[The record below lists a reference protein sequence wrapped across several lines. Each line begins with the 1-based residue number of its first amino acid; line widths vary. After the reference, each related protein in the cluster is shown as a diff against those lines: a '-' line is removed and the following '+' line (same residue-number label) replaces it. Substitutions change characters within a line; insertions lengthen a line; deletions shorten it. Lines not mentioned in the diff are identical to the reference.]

1 MSKKL
6 IMCEGPNE
14 KKIIELLLTF
24 NKLVFDSESLIG
36 LVPYHAR
43 QLTSPVIT
51 PVLNMYQGDIEIM
64 RIGDKQSDKLVI
76 PHELKNRVKK
86 ISKYCTKPELEI
98 LLIIN
103 EGKYHQFIRSGK
115 SKAKQFAKDN
125 IVFHKRR
132 YDNATSFYDD
142 YYGDRIDCLVC
153 NIREYKKLKKHS
165 PDELFLADLL
175 KDGI

>member
-1 MSKKL
+1 MSKIL

-76 PHELKNRVKK
+76 PHELKKQSKK
-86 ISKYCTKPELEI
+86 
-98 LLIIN
+98 N
-103 EGKYHQFIRSGK
+103 
-115 SKAKQFAKDN
+115 
-125 IVFHKRR
+125 
-132 YDNATSFYDD
+132 
-142 YYGDRIDCLVC
+142 
-153 NIREYKKLKKHS
+153 
-165 PDELFLADLL
+165 
-175 KDGI
+175 